1 MADQHL
7 ADEERAA
14 ISCETQGHFPGPG
27 EKCVFCGHPMLV
39 EGDDSPVGLL
49 KRFVK
54 AWEGHGENMDRLC
67 EIARRVIEE
76 QPRG

>member
-1 MADQHL
+1 MSDSKSDDLQK
-7 ADEERAA
+7 E
-14 ISCETQGHFPGPG
+14 ISCATQGHFPGPN
-27 EKCVFCGHPMLV
+27 EKCVFCGHPMPA
-39 EGDDSPVGLL
+39 ESDDESPVGLL

-54 AWEGHGENMDRLC
+54 AWESHGENMDRLC

>member
-1 MADQHL
+1 
-7 ADEERAA
+7 
-14 ISCETQGHFPGPG
+14 
-27 EKCVFCGHPMLV
+27 MLV